1 MSKNPPTL
9 MGDFWVLVGDFWV
22 KNRLKILTKCDI
34 LGRRSSVPDF
44 CVTFR
49 SGEARGKVGQ

>member
-1 MSKNPPTL
+1 
-9 MGDFWVLVGDFWV
+9 MGDFWVLVEDFQA